1 MPRNFVV
8 ISQGLKIEKNVDGF
22 LVKIWSIFPSDFE
35 YKRHGLDDENLS
47 KCAFV
52 ALLYPLSVLLDFN

>member
-1 MPRNFVV
+1 MPRNSVV
-8 ISQGLKIEKNVDGF
+8 ISQRPKIEKNVDGL

-35 YKRHGLDDENLS
+35 YKCHGLDDENLS

-52 ALLYPLSVLLDFN
+52 ALSFFSLA